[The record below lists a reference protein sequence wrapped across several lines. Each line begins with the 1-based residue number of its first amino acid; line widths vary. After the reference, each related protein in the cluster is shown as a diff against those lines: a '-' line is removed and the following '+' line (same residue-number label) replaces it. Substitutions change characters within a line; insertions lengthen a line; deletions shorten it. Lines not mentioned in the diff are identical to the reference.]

1 MANPRNTHT
10 TDSAELVT
18 PTLKA
23 DIYTTGR
30 GGSGNMVPNEDPEIA
45 RVRQDVG
52 VPVPVGNSEETF
64 LTGRGKLIPTQATC
78 IIQIHIHIQMEL
90 AYWWESWIGGAANA
104 YRVTSREEAGPEADD
119 NRELNRNT
127 TTTGGEKGKDQ
138 FKKQ

>member
-64 LTGRGKLIPTQATC
+64 LTGRGKLILSLYYT
-78 IIQIHIHIQMEL
+78 IYIHR
-90 AYWWESWIGGAANA
+90 WNWNA
-104 YRVTSREEAGPEADD
+104 DENPG
-119 NRELNRNT
+119 
-127 TTTGGEKGKDQ
+127 
-138 FKKQ
+138 